1 MPTTPKFYKKL
12 DFFNFCIKILYYKK
26 IKNYKMSMNLNLKN
40 RIALVT
46 GATGGIGN
54 AIATEFF
61 NQGAR
66 VVLTG
71 RNIEKLNIIHD
82 KLVASNPKAPEPV
95 CIPLD
100 LTAIDAEPTLIQ
112 RIIDTCGKLD
122 ILVNNAGIIEGC
134 MFLKSGEQ
142 FTSKMMHV
150 NFTVPYNL
158 SRAAIPHMVSN
169 KYGRIISIT
178 SIAGFMG
185 DAGMSAYAASKGAL
199 ASATKSIATEYGRR
213 GITANCIAPGII
225 ETEAT
230 KKIDPKHRENMR
242 NQIPS
247 RRLGKPEEVAYL
259 VAFLASEY
267 AAYIN
272 GQQIHINGGLIR

>member
-1 MPTTPKFYKKL
+1 MGMK
-12 DFFNFCIKILYYKK
+12 
-26 IKNYKMSMNLNLKN
+26 LNLDN

-46 GATGGIGN
+46 GATGGIGT
-54 AIATEFF
+54 AIATELF
-61 NQGAR
+61 NQGAK

-71 RNIEKLNIIHD
+71 RNIEKLKALHD
-82 KLVASNPKAPEPV
+82 KLVASNGDTPEPV

-100 LTAIDAEPTLIQ
+100 LTAIDAESTLIHHV
-112 RIIDTCGKLD
+112 IEICGKLD
-122 ILVNNAGIIEGC
+122 ILINNAGIVDGR
-134 MFLKSGEQ
+134 MLLKSDDQ
-142 FTSKMMHV
+142 YTTKIMHV

-158 SRAAIPHMVSN
+158 SRAAIPHMARN

-178 SIAGFMG
+178 SIAGYMG
-185 DAGMSAYAASKGAL
+185 DAGMSVYAASKGAL

-225 ETEAT
+225 GTDAT
-230 KKIDPKHRENMR
+230 KKIAPEYKETML

-247 RRLGKPEEVAYL
+247 RRFGKPEEVAYL
-259 VAFLASEY
+259 AAFLSSEY

>member
-1 MPTTPKFYKKL
+1 MK
-12 DFFNFCIKILYYKK
+12 
-26 IKNYKMSMNLNLKN
+26 LNLEN
-40 RIALVT
+40 RVALIT
-46 GATGGIGN
+46 GATGGIGQ
-54 AIATEFF
+54 AIATELF
-61 NQGAR
+61 NQGAK

-71 RNIEKLNIIHD
+71 RNIDKLNAIYT
-82 KLVASNPKAPEPV
+82 KLTTTNPKNPTPV
-95 CIPLD
+95 CIPMD
-100 LTAIDAEPTLIQ
+100 LTAIDAEETLIQ
-112 RIIDTCGKLD
+112 RLIDTCDRLD
-122 ILVNNAGIIEGC
+122 ILVNNAGIVDGC
-134 MFLKSGEQ
+134 MLLKTNHQ
-142 FTSKMMHV
+142 YTDKMMHV

-158 SRAAIPHMVSN
+158 SRYAIPHMARN

-178 SIAGFMG
+178 SIAGYMG

-225 ETEAT
+225 DTEIT
-230 KKIDPKHRENMR
+230 KKIDPQHKESTR
-242 NQIPS
+242 NQIPC
-247 RRLGKPEEVAYL
+247 RRFGKPEEVAYL

>member
-1 MPTTPKFYKKL
+1 MG
-12 DFFNFCIKILYYKK
+12 
-26 IKNYKMSMNLNLKN
+26 MNLNLNN
-40 RIALVT
+40 RTALIT
-46 GATGGIGN
+46 GATGGIGT

-71 RNIEKLNIIHD
+71 RNIEKLNSIHD
-82 KLVASNPKAPEPV
+82 KLVATNRNTPEPI

-100 LTAIDAEPTLIQ
+100 LTAIDAEYTLME
-112 RIIDTCGKLD
+112 RIINACGRLD
-122 ILVNNAGIIEGC
+122 ILVNNAGIVDGR
-134 MFLKSGEQ
+134 MLLKSDSQ
-142 FTSKMMHV
+142 YLSKMMHV

-158 SRAAIPHMVSN
+158 SCAAIPHMKRN

-178 SIAGFMG
+178 SIAGYMG

-213 GITANCIAPGII
+213 GITANCVAPGIVD
-225 ETEAT
+225 TDAT
-230 KKIDPKHRENMR
+230 KKIDPKYKDTIRS
-242 NQIPS
+242 QIPS
-247 RRLGKPEEVAYL
+247 RRFGKPEEVAYL
-259 VAFLASEY
+259 VAFLASEF

-272 GQQIHINGGLIR
+272 GQQIHINGGWIR